1 MDGEK
6 ANSNN
11 AINPILLPKNLDPNL
26 NIRYPRIA
34 VAIDGINFVFGRA
47 SEVVYNNM
55 NIIAEIKMA
64 ARFKAFSDII

>member
-6 ANSNN
+6 ANSSN
-11 AINPILLPKNLDPNL
+11 AINPIFLPKNSDPNL

-34 VAIDGINFVFGRA
+34 VAIDGISLAFGKA
-47 SEVVYNNM
+47 SDEVYSNM

-64 ARFKAFSDII
+64 IRFKAFSDII